1 MLSEKADGKMAKWAK
16 EETVEEAIIRVRVAK
31 YERDKGHMR
40 RERFFIEYMGPS
52 TNAIYAGQHWTKR
65 AKEADKAHKAVKALD
80 TDLFLNPVKLM
91 FTPQVGKGGRERDCS
106 NYSYTCKMIEDG
118 LVKQGILSGDEA
130 DKVVRFA
137 INRPVINRKAPSGLW
152 IVIEETCLE
161 HSM

>member
-1 MLSEKADGKMAKWAK
+1 MLSEKADGKMAKWEK
-16 EETVEEAIIRVRVAK
+16 QQ
-31 YERDKGHMR
+31 MR
-40 RERFFIEYMGPS
+40 RESFFIEYMGPS

-80 TDLFLNPVKLM
+80 TDLFINPVRLL

-118 LVKQGILSGDEA
+118 LVKRGILSGDEA
-130 DKVVRFA
+130 DKVVCFA
-137 INRPVINRKAPSGLW
+137 IKKPVINRKAPSGLW
-152 IVIEETCLE
+152 IVIEEICLE